1 MIASATMMN
10 WFFFARIDI
19 KFARNLYMFSIFSGS
34 LVEGSRLVVLESAQY
49 SDNGQYICT
58 AMAVDPDSNETVTL
72 MASFYVNIQG

>member
-1 MIASATMMN
+1 
-10 WFFFARIDI
+10 
-19 KFARNLYMFSIFSGS
+19 MFSIFSGS
-34 LVEGSRLVVLESAQY
+34 LVEGSKLVFLESAQY